1 MSTLVLA
8 LALAV
13 AGPGDFSPGPV
24 ITGYGPIAEAS
35 GAEAPGAEVPAEEG
49 VSVRRA
55 SLMVSDLAAA
65 QRIYVDV
72 LGFDLGRISQLPADS
87 SAHAVFGAP
96 EGAALRFAALDA
108 GDTLGALGL
117 LEMADAPLPAG
128 GRTVIV
134 LNAGDRFD
142 AIRAGLTALD
152 LEMTEVFA
160 LGEGREMAF
169 TDFDG
174 NRIYLFE
181 TR

>member
-1 MSTLVLA
+1 MTALVLA
-8 LALAV
+8 LALWLAPASADPDIEPAAAPAV
-13 AGPGDFSPGPV
+13 AG
-24 ITGYGPIAEAS
+24 T
-35 GAEAPGAEVPAEEG
+35 G

-55 SLMVSDLAAA
+55 SLMVSDLDAAR
-65 QRIYVDV
+65 RIYGDV
-72 LGFDLGRISQLPADS
+72 LGFDLARISALPADS
-87 SAHAVFGAP
+87 SAYAVFGAP
-96 EGAALRFAALDA
+96 EGTALRFAALDTA
-108 GDTLGALGL
+108 GVAGALGL
-117 LEMADAPLPAG
+117 LEVRGAPLPAG

-142 AIRAGLTALD
+142 AIRAGLTALNLD
-152 LEMTEVFA
+152 LSEVFV

>member
-1 MSTLVLA
+1 MTVLVLA
-8 LALAV
+8 LALWLAP
-13 AGPGDFSPGPV
+13 ASADPDIEPAAAP
-24 ITGYGPIAEAS
+24 AEAQADEDAS
-35 GAEAPGAEVPAEEG
+35 

-55 SLMVSDLAAA
+55 SLMVSDLGAA

-72 LGFDLGRISQLPADS
+72 LGFDLARISQLPADS

-96 EGAALRFAALDA
+96 EGAALRFAALDTS
-108 GDTLGALGL
+108 DTAGALGL
-117 LEMADAPLPAG
+117 LEVRGAPLPGG

-142 AIRAGLTALD
+142 AIRAGLSALD